1 MVHQRREI
9 RRPDRQETPGT
20 GAAQP
25 IPSRATLNE
34 TRAGRRQR
42 ECRCL
47 VDRWPEPRVVLAQTS
62 GNYAIRGDPDA
73 LDNSALDDLAG
84 FIEAPSAWEPTLRR
98 IDPDVA
104 MWSRVVA
111 VLPAAGSAPPP
122 DPRVRRLTAS
132 DTEAVGQLHT
142 KISWI
147 SDTWGGTAGLAASGM
162 AWAAFDAGTPVAV
175 AVPFFVGELSE
186 DIGVVTHPEH
196 RRQGLARSCAAA
208 VVTDIRRR
216 RHTPTWT
223 TSPDNIGS
231 LTVAERL
238 GFIPERNDVL
248 WAVRTPIPTD

>member
-1 MVHQRREI
+1 M
-9 RRPDRQETPGT
+9 
-20 GAAQP
+20 
-25 IPSRATLNE
+25 
-34 TRAGRRQR
+34 
-42 ECRCL
+42 
-47 VDRWPEPRVVLAQTS
+47 VLAQTS

-142 KISWI
+142 KTSWI

-196 RRQGLARSCAAA
+196 RRLTCSAAA
-208 VVTDIRRR
+208 ILAQ
-216 RHTPTWT
+216 W
-223 TSPDNIGS
+223 
-231 LTVAERL
+231 
-238 GFIPERNDVL
+238 
-248 WAVRTPIPTD
+248 

>member
-1 MVHQRREI
+1 MQADANVSAGVWSIGGPNRGWCW
-9 RRPDRQETPGT
+9 PKP
-20 GAAQP
+20 AA
-25 IPSRATLNE
+25 T
-34 TRAGRRQR
+34 T
-42 ECRCL
+42 
-47 VDRWPEPRVVLAQTS
+47 
-62 GNYAIRGDPDA
+62 AIRGDPDA

-162 AWAAFDAGTPVAV
+162 
-175 AVPFFVGELSE
+175 
-186 DIGVVTHPEH
+186 
-196 RRQGLARSCAAA
+196 
-208 VVTDIRRR
+208 
-216 RHTPTWT
+216 
-223 TSPDNIGS
+223 GS
-231 LTVAERL
+231 R
-238 GFIPERNDVL
+238 
-248 WAVRTPIPTD
+248 